1 MHPDT
6 LPPYPARRSPA
17 LRRTRTLVRAPML
30 VRARVLMRGLALV
43 ALVGVA
49 GPTSAAEDD
58 GTVRVVRIAVE
69 GNDRIS
75 DEAVLHL
82 MTLKVGDPYDEAH
95 LKEEFKRIW
104 ARGLFDDLSIESR
117 DVEGG
122 KAIIVHLVEKPVV
135 NSLSYEESKVV
146 GETQIEDALKNRNCQ
161 IAVGEPVD
169 YTVLKKA
176 EEAIKSLL
184 NQKGYLDAAVVARTK
199 ETGNGNLEVK
209 FEITE
214 GSKTR
219 IRSITFVGNKTFSS
233 RRLKKAL
240 KNTKEHGMFTWV
252 KSKDIYHPL
261 KYDTDLRDVE
271 ALYNNNG
278 FIDIE
283 LPPAVVRVVEE
294 KTSTKEGK
302 SKKWVAIEQKVE
314 EGRQYRVGDMKV
326 SGNTVFGNDELIALV
341 PLRRE
346 QVYSEA
352 AVKLGL
358 SQVDLRYG
366 ARGYFYVSSNRLL
379 DRHPEDGKVDLTI
392 KINEDK
398 QYHLDSI
405 EFSGNLTTRDYVLR
419 REIPLAEGEL
429 FDLQRFR
436 LGLRRVAQLGYFQ
449 IDGEPTITPVDGKDR
464 LKVTVTGT
472 EPRRSELQVGGGYSG
487 LDGGFFAVNYATRN
501 FLGRGDLVTINGQI
515 GSIAT
520 RYVLSFTEPY
530 LFGRPITAGVSLFR
544 RTTDYSGFTTAD
556 DGFSI
561 TLGRR
566 LRSFHNLNV
575 SLLSQT
581 TDFDPRD
588 GISSLTSTRSI
599 RPFYSY
605 DTRNNPYRPSRG
617 HRFFF
622 STEYAGGALGGDN
635 SFVMAQLEYDQF
647 LHVRRSTFFA
657 FHVELG
663 YVTPTAGDPLPTFE
677 RFFLGG
683 ERSMRNFGTRTVGP
697 SGFICN
703 FSVNSEA
710 VQRLRDCPSP
720 PRGANQGRVPLGFF
734 SDIVGGDRKVLFNAE
749 YVIPISE
756 VVDFVAYADVGNAFA
771 EWEPYSFS
779 DMRGD
784 AGLEMRFF
792 LPVFGA
798 PLRLIYGQTFN
809 TRGTEDTK
817 SFLFSIGTTF

>member
-1 MHPDT
+1 MHPES
-6 LPPYPARRSPA
+6 LPPRVSRASA
-17 LRRTRTLVRAPML
+17 LRCAIHLMIA
-30 VRARVLMRGLALV
+30 VL
-43 ALVGVA
+43 A
-49 GPTSAAEDD
+49 GMDPAAASGPDASLK
-58 GTVRVVRIAVE
+58 VVRIAVE
-69 GNDRIS
+69 GNQRIS

-82 MTLKVGDPYDEAH
+82 MTIKVGDPYDEAL

-122 KAIIVHLVEKPVV
+122 KAVIVHIAEKSVV
-135 NSLSYEESKVV
+135 NSLAYDESKVI

-184 NQKGYLDAAVVARTK
+184 NQKGYLDAEVFARTK
-199 ETGNGNLEVK
+199 ETGNGNLEVR

-219 IRSITFVGNKTFSS
+219 IRSITFVGNRVYSS
-233 RRLKKAL
+233 RRLKKVL
-240 KNTKEHGMFTWV
+240 KNTKEKGMFTFI
-252 KSKDIYHPL
+252 KQKDIYHPL
-261 KYDTDLRDVE
+261 KWDTDLRDVE
-271 ALYNNNG
+271 AIYNNNG
-278 FIDIE
+278 FIDVE
-283 LPPAVVRVVEE
+283 LPPATVKVVEE
-294 KTSTKEGK
+294 KASPKEGK
-302 SKKWVAIEQKVE
+302 SRKWVAIEQKVE
-314 EGRQYRVGDMKV
+314 EGKQYRVGDMKV
-326 SGNTVFGNDELIALV
+326 SGNTVFGNDELLASV
-341 PLRRE
+341 PLRRGLT
-346 QVYSEA
+346 YSEA

-366 ARGYFYVSSNRLL
+366 AKGYFYVSSNRLL
-379 DRHPEDGKVDLTI
+379 DRHPEEGTVDITI

-398 QYHLDSI
+398 QYHVDEI
-405 EFSGNLTTRDYVLR
+405 EFSGNMTTRDYVLR
-419 REIPLAEGEL
+419 REIPLAEGDL

-436 LGLRRVAQLGYFQ
+436 LGLRRIAQLGYFQ
-449 IDGEPTITPVDGKDR
+449 MDGEPIITPMEGKDR

-487 LDGGFFAVNYATRN
+487 LDGGFLAVNYATRN

-530 LFGRPITAGVSLFR
+530 LFGKPITAGASLFQ

-556 DGFSI
+556 EGFSL

-566 LRSFHNLNV
+566 LRSFHNVSVTLLN
-575 SLLSQT
+575 QT
-581 TDFDPRD
+581 TDFDPQD
-588 GISSLTSTRSI
+588 GLSSLTSTRSI

-605 DTRNNPYRPSRG
+605 DTRNNVYRPSRG
-617 HRFFF
+617 NRFVV
-622 STEYAGGALGGDN
+622 SSEYAGGALGGDN
-635 SFVMAQLEYDQF
+635 SFIQSQVEYEHF
-647 LHVRRSTFFA
+647 LPVRRNTFLA
-657 FHVELG
+657 FHAELG
-663 YVTPTAGDPLPTFE
+663 YVRAIQGDELPTFE

-683 ERSMRNFGTRTVGP
+683 ERSLRNFGTRTVGP

-703 FSVNSEA
+703 FDESGQA
-710 VQRLRDCPSP
+710 VQRLLDCPAP
-720 PRGANQGRVPLGFF
+720 PRGGNQGRTPLGFA
-734 SDIVGGDRKVLFNAE
+734 SDIVGGDRKVLLNME
-749 YVIPISE
+749 YVVPLSE
-756 VVDFVAYADVGNAFA
+756 PVDFVIYADVGNAFA

-784 AGLEMRFF
+784 MGLELRFF

-798 PLRLIYGQTFN
+798 PLRLIYGQTYN
-809 TRGTEDTK
+809 TRGTEDVK